1 MKMGSKR
8 LTNRVIAAVAALLF
22 GLTTAHAQQ
31 ASQPQSGTGQKEPM
45 SEEVFKNIQVLRGVP
60 VNQFM
65 EMMGFFAA
73 SLSMN
78 CTDCHTKESG
88 GNWALYADDTPL
100 KQTARRMVVMMN
112 AINKADFGGARE
124 VTCYTCH
131 RGSERPDVTPSLAAQ
146 YGPPPAL
153 DPDKVEVI
161 PDDTEP
167 GPPVDQIL
175 NKYIQALGGTQQ
187 LAKVTSI
194 VGKGTYTGFD
204 TDFTKVPVDVF
215 AKAPNLRATV
225 VHTLTGD
232 TTTTYDGHD
241 AWVADVNRPV
251 PLFALIGEDLD
262 GAAIDG
268 ALSFPAQI
276 KQKFTSWKTD
286 FPDVTLNDHPAQ
298 VIEGTMADGTS
309 IKLYFD
315 KQSGLLVR
323 QARESNT
330 KIGYA
335 PTHVEYGDYRT
346 VSGIKVPFHW
356 VVTWVDG
363 QSTIDL
369 TQAQANVAIDAA
381 KFAKP
386 SPAVEKPAKQ

>member
-8 LTNRVIAAVAALLF
+8 STYRIFSAVAALLI
-22 GLTTAHAQQ
+22 GLTAAHAQQ
-31 ASQPQSGTGQKEPM
+31 TGQASNTSQKEPM

-146 YGPPPAL
+146 YGAPPPI

-161 PDDTEP
+161 PDSEG
-167 GPPVDQIL
+167 GPTVDQIL
-175 NKYIQALGGTQQ
+175 NKYIQALGGAQQ
-187 LAKVTSI
+187 LAKVTSF

-215 AKAPNLRATV
+215 EKAPNLRATV

-232 TTTTYDGHD
+232 TTTTYDGRD

-251 PLFALIGEDLD
+251 PLFPLIGEDLD
-262 GAAIDG
+262 GASIDG

-276 KQKFTSWKTD
+276 KQKFASFTTG

-298 VIEGTMADGTS
+298 VIEGKMADGTS

-315 KQSGLLVR
+315 KDSGLLVR

-330 KIGYA
+330 KIGFA
-335 PTHVEYGDYRT
+335 PTHVEYGDYRV
-346 VSGIKVPFHW
+346 VSGVKIPFHW

-369 TQAQANVAIDAA
+369 TQAQANVGIDAA

-386 SPAVEKPAKQ
+386 SPAVEKPAAK

>member
-1 MKMGSKR
+1 MKMGSKW
-8 LTNRVIAAVAALLF
+8 LTNRVVAAAAALLF
-22 GLTTAHAQQ
+22 GLTTAYAQQ
-31 ASQPQSGTGQKEPM
+31 ASPSQPGTNQKEPM
-45 SEEVFKNIQVLRGVP
+45 SEDVFKNIQVLRGVP

-88 GNWALYADDTPL
+88 GNWALYADDTSL

-146 YGPPPAL
+146 YGPPPPL

-161 PDDTEP
+161 PDSEG
-167 GPPVDQIL
+167 GPSVDQIL
-175 NKYIQALGGTQQ
+175 SKYIQALGGAQQ
-187 LAKVTSI
+187 LGKVTSI

-251 PLFALIGEDLD
+251 PLFALIGGDLD
-262 GAAIDG
+262 GADID
-268 ALSFPAQI
+268 ASLSFPAQI
-276 KQKFTSWKTD
+276 KQKFVSWTTG
-286 FPDVTLNDHPAQ
+286 FPDVTLNDHPAE
-298 VIEGTMADGTS
+298 VIEGKMADGTGV
-309 IKLYFD
+309 KLYFD

-335 PTHVEYGDYRT
+335 PTHGEYGDYRT

-369 TQAQANVAIDAA
+369 TQAQANVAIDGA

-386 SPAVEKPAKQ
+386 KPAVEKPAKQ

>member
-1 MKMGSKR
+1 MEASVLSLYHDRGGIA
-8 LTNRVIAAVAALLF
+8 VGIAAAN
-22 GLTTAHAQQ
+22 AQQ
-31 ASQPQSGTGQKEPM
+31 AGQSGTGQKQPM

-112 AINKADFGGARE
+112 AINKADFGGTRE

-131 RGSERPDVTPSLAAQ
+131 RGVERPDVTPSLAAQ
-146 YGPPPAL
+146 YGDPPPL

-161 PDDTEP
+161 PDSGP
-167 GPPVDQIL
+167 GPSADQIL
-175 NKYIQALGGTQQ
+175 NKYIQALGGTQA
-187 LAKVTSI
+187 LAKVTTI

-204 TDFTKVPVDVF
+204 VDFVKVPVDVLP
-215 AKAPNLRATV
+215 KRRISVRRSCILDRR
-225 VHTLTGD
+225 

-251 PLFALIGEDLD
+251 PLFPLIGEDLD
-262 GAAIDG
+262 GAAVDG

-276 KQKFTSWKTD
+276 KQKFVSWQTG
-286 FPDVTLNDHPAQ
+286 FPDVTLNDHPAV

-309 IKLYFD
+309 VKLYFD
-315 KQSGLLVR
+315 KASGLLVR
-323 QARESNT
+323 QAREANT
-330 KIGYA
+330 MIGFA

-346 VSGIKVPFHW
+346 VSGVKIPFHW

-363 QSTIDL
+363 QSTFDL

-386 SPAVEKPAKQ
+386 SPAVEKLAAK

>member
-8 LTNRVIAAVAALLF
+8 STYRIFSAVAALLI
-22 GLTTAHAQQ
+22 GLTAAHAQQ
-31 ASQPQSGTGQKEPM
+31 TGQASNTSQKEPM

-146 YGPPPAL
+146 YGAPPPI

-161 PDDTEP
+161 PDSEG
-167 GPPVDQIL
+167 GPTVDQIL
-175 NKYIQALGGTQQ
+175 NKYIQALGGAQQ

-215 AKAPNLRATV
+215 EKAPNLRATV

-232 TTTTYDGHD
+232 TTTTYDGRD

-251 PLFALIGEDLD
+251 PLFPLIGEDLD
-262 GAAIDG
+262 GASIDG

-276 KQKFTSWKTD
+276 KQKFASFTTG

-298 VIEGTMADGTS
+298 VIEGKMADGTS

-315 KQSGLLVR
+315 KDSGLLVR

-330 KIGYA
+330 KIGFA
-335 PTHVEYGDYRT
+335 PTHVEYGDYRV
-346 VSGIKVPFHW
+346 VSGVKIPFHW

-386 SPAVEKPAKQ
+386 SPAVEKPVAK

>member
-8 LTNRVIAAVAALLF
+8 LIRVVTMAAALLT
-22 GLTTAHAQQ
+22 GLTAAHAQQ
-31 ASQPQSGTGQKEPM
+31 AAQPGTGQKQPM
-45 SEEVFKNIQVLRGVP
+45 SEDVFKNVQVLRGIP

-65 EMMGFFAA
+65 ETMGFFAA

-88 GNWALYADDTPL
+88 GNWALYAQDTPL

-112 AINKADFGGARE
+112 AINKADFGGARM

-131 RGSERPDVTPSLAAQ
+131 RGVERPDVTPSLAAQ
-146 YGPPPAL
+146 YGEPPVL

-161 PDDTEP
+161 PDSEP
-167 GPPVDQIL
+167 GPSVDQIL
-175 NKYIQALGGTQQ
+175 NKYLQALGGAQQ
-187 LAKVTSI
+187 LAKVTTI
-194 VGKGTYTGFD
+194 VGKGTYIGFD
-204 TDFTKVPVDVF
+204 TDFVKVPVDVF

-241 AWVADVNRPV
+241 AWVADVNKPV
-251 PLFALIGEDLD
+251 PLYPLIGEDLD
-262 GAAIDG
+262 GAAVD
-268 ALSFPAQI
+268 AAVLFPAQL
-276 KQKFTSWKTD
+276 KQKFTSWQTG
-286 FPDVTLNDHPAQ
+286 FPDVTLNDHPAA
-298 VIEGTMADGTS
+298 VIQGTMADGTS
-309 IKLYFD
+309 VKFYFD
-315 KQSGLLVR
+315 KTTGLLVR

-330 KIGYA
+330 VIGFA
-335 PTHVEYGDYRT
+335 PTHVEYSDYRT

-356 VVTWVDG
+356 TVTWVDG

-386 SPAVEKPAKQ
+386 SPAVDKTAAK

>member
-8 LTNRVIAAVAALLF
+8 LTHILTAAAALLLA
-22 GLTTAHAQQ
+22 LTSAQAQQ
-31 ASQPQSGTGQKEPM
+31 ARQAQPNANQKEPM
-45 SEEVFKNIQVLRGVP
+45 SEDVFKNIQVLRGVP

-88 GNWALYADDTPL
+88 GNWALTADDTPL
-100 KQTARRMVVMMN
+100 KQTARRLVVMMN
-112 AINKADFGGARE
+112 AITKADFGGARE

-161 PDDTEP
+161 PDSDS
-167 GPPVDQIL
+167 GPSADDIL
-175 NKYIQALGGTQQ
+175 NKYVQALGGAPQ
-187 LAKVTSI
+187 LGKVTSI

-251 PLFALIGEDLD
+251 PLFPLVGEDLD
-262 GAAIDG
+262 GAAID
-268 ALSFPAQI
+268 ATLSFPAQI
-276 KQKFTSWKTD
+276 KQKFVSWTTG
-286 FPDVTLNDHPAQ
+286 FPDVTLNDHAAQ
-298 VIEGTMADGTS
+298 VIEGKMADGTS

-330 KIGYA
+330 KIGFA

-386 SPAVEKPAKQ
+386 SPAVEKPAAK

>member
-8 LTNRVIAAVAALLF
+8 LTHRTLTAMAAVLI
-22 GLTTAHAQQ
+22 GLTAAHAQQ
-31 ASQPQSGTGQKEPM
+31 TGQAPNTNQKQPM

-146 YGPPPAL
+146 YGAPPPI

-161 PDDTEP
+161 PDSEG
-167 GPPVDQIL
+167 GPTVDQIL
-175 NKYIQALGGTQQ
+175 NKYIQALGGALQ

-194 VGKGTYTGFD
+194 LGKGTYTGFD

-251 PLFALIGEDLD
+251 PLFPLLNEDLD
-262 GAAIDG
+262 GAAIDA

-276 KQKFTSWKTD
+276 KQKFASFTTG

-298 VIEGTMADGTS
+298 VIEGKMADGTS

-315 KQSGLLVR
+315 KTSGLLVR

-330 KIGYA
+330 KIGFA

-346 VSGIKVPFHW
+346 VSGIKIPFHW

-386 SPAVEKPAKQ
+386 SPAVEKPAAK

>member
-8 LTNRVIAAVAALLF
+8 LRNRIITTAAALLF
-22 GLTTAHAQQ
+22 GLATAHAQQ
-31 ASQPQSGTGQKEPM
+31 ANQPQPGTNQRQPM
-45 SEEVFKNIQVLRGVP
+45 SEEVFKNVQVLRGVP

-112 AINKADFGGARE
+112 AINKSDFGGTRE

-146 YGPPPAL
+146 YGPPPPV

-161 PDDTEP
+161 PDSEG
-167 GPPVDQIL
+167 GPTADAIL
-175 NKYIQALGGTQQ
+175 NKYIQALGGAQQ
-187 LAKVTSI
+187 LAKVNSI

-251 PLFALIGEDLD
+251 ALFPLIGEDLD
-262 GAAIDG
+262 GASIDA
-268 ALSFPAQI
+268 ALAFPAQI
-276 KQKFTSWKTD
+276 KQKFVSWTTG
-286 FPDVTLNDHPAQ
+286 FPDVTLNDHPAV
-298 VIEGTMADGTS
+298 VIEGKMEDGTS

-315 KQSGLLVR
+315 KGSGLLVR

-330 KIGYA
+330 RIGYA
-335 PTHVEYGDYRT
+335 PTHIEYGDYRT
-346 VSGIKVPFHW
+346 VSGVKVPFHW

-386 SPAVEKPAKQ
+386 SPAVEKPGAK